1 MEDYEDVNS
10 LRNDL
15 NSLKKLVER
24 MALLL
29 NKGFV
34 KSLYEE
40 ATSIQKGDYLTEEE
54 FFEKHK
60 IKIH

>member
-40 ATSIQKGDYLTEEE
+40 AANIQNGDYLTEEE